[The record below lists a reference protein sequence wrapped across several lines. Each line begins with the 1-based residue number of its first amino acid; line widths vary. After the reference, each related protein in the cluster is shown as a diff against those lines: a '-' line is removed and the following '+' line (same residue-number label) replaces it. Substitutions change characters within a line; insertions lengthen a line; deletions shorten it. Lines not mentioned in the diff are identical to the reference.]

1 MKRLVLM
8 LLSMMLLCQFA
19 MAQSSDRNPVFDQYD
34 EATPI
39 MGKYFSVK
47 NGEKHAVTDASGKII
62 SDWVDA
68 VIPIDSHCLQ
78 LVKKSGRLENV
89 TCAIMNESGKM
100 ITGYDFR
107 WVYTPDSEGLIP
119 VKLIQRDRLGRD
131 EKKLKI
137 VGDKVYVV
145 GDKIEGMYAITDVKT
160 KKMGVLT
167 ETGKILV
174 TPKYDEVGDF
184 HEGMC
189 RVWILEKGH
198 GFINTSGTLVVPCKY
213 QQVYD
218 FGSIEGMSNKYTV
231 VYDFW
236 GNAFYID
243 KKGQHV
249 SEEKVARDSYDSQRS
264 NSWY

>member
-1 MKRLVLM
+1 MKK
-8 LLSMMLLCQFA
+8 LLLLLLPMMMFWQFTE
-19 MAQSSDRNPVFDQYD
+19 AQSLEAYE

-47 NGEKHAVTDASGKII
+47 NGEKHAVADATGKII
-62 SDWVDA
+62 SEWVDA
-68 VIPIDSHCLQ
+68 VIPIDGHYTQ
-78 LVKKSGRLENV
+78 LVKVDGRNKA
-89 TCAIMNESGKM
+89 CAIMSESGKM
-100 ITGYDFR
+100 LTGYDFA
-107 WVYTPDSEGLIP
+107 WVYTMDSEGLVP
-119 VKLIQRDRLGRD
+119 VKVNQGWYDR
-131 EKKLKI
+131 KLKL
-137 VGDKVYVV
+137 VGDNLYVV
-145 GDKIEGMYAITDVKT
+145 GDKSEGMYAITDHKT
-160 KKMGVLT
+160 KKMGVLS
-167 ETGKILV
+167 ETGKIIV

-189 RVWILEKGH
+189 RVWILEKGY

-218 FGSIEGMSNKYTV
+218 FGAIEGLSKKYTV
-231 VYDFW
+231 VYDQW

-243 KKGQHV
+243 KKGKRV